1 MTDLN
6 PNPPEARPL
15 VPRRRPFVIQVLIVL
30 GCVVILTGGAIF
42 GAAAT
47 CHIDSSHNSRWAKMF
62 AWSAVTGLAIIVL
75 CVLFIAAWGVWMI
88 VKKIREN

>member
-1 MTDLN
+1 
-6 PNPPEARPL
+6 
-15 VPRRRPFVIQVLIVL
+15 
-30 GCVVILTGGAIF
+30 
-42 GAAAT
+42 
-47 CHIDSSHNSRWAKMF
+47 MF